1 MDKLLDIVKG
11 VAPGLATALGGPLAG
26 AAVSAIAEKFGVE
39 DTVEAVATALQGASP
54 EQLAKLQ
61 EIDLKKLELE
71 NADRDSARKAHMAIA
86 TNPDAHILEKLTM
99 PILALGTVSLAFL
112 LIGILLF
119 INIPDSQENIIIFAL
134 GFITS
139 AATQVLSFYFGSSQG
154 SKDKTDAVKA
164 LKK

>member
-1 MDKLLDIVKG
+1 MDKLLDIVKS
-11 VAPGLATALGGPLAG
+11 VAPTLATALGGPLAG
-26 AAVSAIAEKFGVE
+26 AAVTAIAEKFGVE
-39 DTVEAVATALQGASP
+39 DTVEAVTTALQGANP

-61 EIDLKKLELE
+61 EIDIKKLELE

-86 TNPDAHILEKLTM
+86 TSPDAHWLEKLTM

-154 SKDKTDAVKA
+154 SKEKDLKG

>member
-1 MDKLLDIVKG
+1 MDKLLNIVKG

-26 AAVSAIAEKFGVE
+26 AAVSAIADKFGVE
-39 DTVEAVATALQGASP
+39 DTVEAVASALQTANP

-86 TNPDAHILEKLTM
+86 TSHDAHILEKITM

-154 SKDKTDAVKA
+154 SKEKDMKA

>member
-1 MDKLLDIVKG
+1 
-11 VAPGLATALGGPLAG
+11 
-26 AAVSAIAEKFGVE
+26 
-39 DTVEAVATALQGASP
+39 
-54 EQLAKLQ
+54 
-61 EIDLKKLELE
+61 
-71 NADRDSARKAHMAIA
+71 
-86 TNPDAHILEKLTM
+86 M
-99 PILALGTVSLAFL
+99 PILALGTVALAFM

-154 SKDKTDAVKA
+154 SQEKDMKG

>member
-11 VAPGLATALGGPLAG
+11 VAPSLATALGGPLAG
-26 AAVSAIAEKFGVE
+26 AAVTAIAEKFGVE
-39 DTVEAVATALQGASP
+39 DTVEAVTTALQAANP

-86 TNPDAHILEKLTM
+86 TSPDAHLLEKLTM
-99 PILALGTVSLAFL
+99 PILALGTVALAFM

-154 SKDKTDAVKA
+154 SQEKDMKG

>member
-11 VAPGLATALGGPLAG
+11 VAPTLATALGGPLAG
-26 AAVSAIAEKFGVE
+26 AAVTAIAEKFGVE
-39 DTVEAVATALQGASP
+39 DTVEAVTTALQGANP

-61 EIDLKKLELE
+61 EIDIKKLELE

-86 TNPDAHILEKLTM
+86 TSPDAHWLEKLTM

-154 SKDKTDAVKA
+154 SKEKDMKA

>member
-1 MDKLLDIVKG
+1 MEALLSILKTA
-11 VAPGLATALGGPLAG
+11 APALATAVAGPLGG
-26 AAVSAIAEKFGVE
+26 AAIKAIGEKLGVE
-39 DTVEAVATALQGASP
+39 DTVEAITQHLTVNP
-54 EQLAKLQ
+54 EAAAKLA

-86 TNPDAHILEKLTM
+86 TSPDAHWLEKLTM

-154 SKDKTDAVKA
+154 SKDKTEAVKA

>member
-1 MDKLLDIVKG
+1 MDKLLDIVKS

-39 DTVEAVATALQGASP
+39 DTVEAVTTALQGANP

-86 TNPDAHILEKLTM
+86 TSAEAHILEKLTM
-99 PILALGTVSLAFL
+99 PILALGTVSLAFV

-154 SKDKTDAVKA
+154 SKEKDLKA

>member
-26 AAVSAIAEKFGVE
+26 AAVSAIAQKFGVE

-61 EIDLKKLELE
+61 EIDIKKLELE
-71 NADRDSARKAHMAIA
+71 NADRDSARKAHQAIA
-86 TNPDAHILEKLTM
+86 TSPDAHILEKLTM

-154 SKDKTDAVKA
+154 SKEKDLKG

>member
-1 MDKLLDIVKG
+1 MDKILDLVKG
-11 VAPGLATALGGPLAG
+11 VAPTLATALGGPLAG
-26 AAVSAIAEKFGVE
+26 AAVTAIAEKFGVE
-39 DTVEAVATALQGASP
+39 DTVEAVTNALQVASP

-61 EIDLKKLELE
+61 EIDIKKLELE
-71 NADRDSARKAHMAIA
+71 NADRDTARKAHMAIA
-86 TNPDAHILEKLTM
+86 TSPDAHWLEKLTM

-154 SKDKTDAVKA
+154 SKEKDMKA

>member
-39 DTVEAVATALQGASP
+39 DTVDAVATALQGASP
-54 EQLAKLQ
+54 EQLSKLQ

-86 TNPDAHILEKLTM
+86 TSPDAHWLEKLTM

-154 SKDKTDAVKA
+154 SKEKDLKA

>member
-1 MDKLLDIVKG
+1 MDKLLDIVKS

-39 DTVEAVATALQGASP
+39 DTVEAVTSALQTANP

-86 TNPDAHILEKLTM
+86 TSPDAHPLEKLTM
-99 PILALGTVSLAFL
+99 PILALGTVYLAFL

-154 SKDKTDAVKA
+154 SKEKDMKA

>member
-1 MDKLLDIVKG
+1 MDKLLDIVKDI
-11 VAPGLATALGGPLAG
+11 APGLATALGGPLAG

-39 DTVEAVATALQGASP
+39 DTVEAVTNALQTANP

-86 TNPDAHILEKLTM
+86 TSPDAHILEKLTM

-154 SKDKTDAVKA
+154 SKEKDMKA